1 MSVFKTVV
9 DFTDL
14 QRKRI
19 YRKDDLYVADDEA
32 RAKELSTTNNLRQE
46 VIIKKLT
53 KKELLNV
60 AKENNIEVDSEAKV
74 DKLHEV
80 VAGGLNG

>member
-1 MSVFKTVV
+1 MSVFKVV
-9 DFTDL
+9 KDFTDL
-14 QRKRI
+14 QRKRV
-19 YRKDDLYVADDEA
+19 YREDDLYVADDEA

-46 VIIKKLT
+46 VLIKKLT

-60 AKENNIEVDSEAKV
+60 AKRNNIEVDSEAKV
-74 DKLHEV
+74 DELHEV

>member
-14 QRKRI
+14 QRKKI
-19 YRKDDLYVADDEA
+19 YRKDDLYIADDEA

-46 VIIKKLT
+46 VVIKKLT
-53 KKELLNV
+53 KKELLKV

-74 DKLHEV
+74 DELHGV